1 MRSIGEEKLKGWKTT
16 GPREGVVP
24 ERVRI
29 QEAMKLEET
38 KRIAEQRKFA
48 VAVAAA

>member
-1 MRSIGEEKLKGWKTT
+1 MRSIGEEKLKGWKIT

-29 QEAMKLEET
+29 QEAMRLEEL
-38 KRIAEQRKFA
+38 KRIEERRKVA
-48 VAVAAA
+48 VAVA